1 MEAVIKLGGSLA
13 GDPKTL
19 KSLCIKLSELAKTH
33 KILVIPGGGEFADV
47 IRKFDKEYHLSSSAA
62 HKMAILAMDQ
72 YGLLLADITPN
83 SRIVRMLDEAKELSK
98 QGFIPIMLPSE
109 LIFHVDPLEHSWEV
123 TSDSIAAYVA
133 SILPAKRLVLITD
146 VDGIYTNDPK
156 KSPTAKLIKEV
167 SAKKLLT
174 WKVKTC
180 IDTFLPK
187 ILLEAKL
194 DCYVVNGKYPKRIRM
209 ILEGENAICTKIT
222 V

>member
-1 MEAVIKLGGSLA
+1 
-13 GDPKTL
+13 
-19 KSLCIKLSELAKTH
+19 
-33 KILVIPGGGEFADV
+33 
-47 IRKFDKEYHLSSSAA
+47 
-62 HKMAILAMDQ
+62 
-72 YGLLLADITPN
+72 
-83 SRIVRMLDEAKELSK
+83 LDEAKELSK

-123 TSDSIAAYVA
+123 TSDSIAAYIA
-133 SILPAKRLVLITD
+133 SILPAERLVLITD